1 MVFSSPLPPSEGG
14 KRSPPLE
21 GDKGG
26 RLLRLP
32 TICCGRCIET
42 SGVIFKQEKW
52 RYLHKIKRMSKVTTL
67 NEFILEKQAD
77 FPFATGELTRILN
90 DIAVASKMVS
100 RDVRMAGLVDHI
112 LGAQGETNIQ
122 GEDQQKLDVVADQQF
137 IKAFENGGEVCGI
150 ASEENEDFVAFTS
163 ESAKQGKY
171 VVLFDP
177 LDGSSNIDVNVS
189 IGTIFSIYRRVSE
202 VGTLATLEDM
212 LQPGTAQVAAGYVLY
227 GSSTML
233 VYTAGQGVNGFTLDP
248 SIGEFCLSHPNMR
261 MPESGRI
268 YAMNEGNIDICEP
281 GIKAYTQY
289 CQSFDND
296 KGAPYSGRYIGSLV
310 ADFHRNMIKGG
321 IYIYPD
327 TTTSPEGR
335 LRLLYECNP
344 LAFIAEQAGGLAT
357 TGRKRILDIKPER
370 LHQRVPYFIGSKNM
384 VEKVM
389 SLLIEHGK

>member
-1 MVFSSPLPPSEGG
+1 
-14 KRSPPLE
+14 
-21 GDKGG
+21 
-26 RLLRLP
+26 
-32 TICCGRCIET
+32 
-42 SGVIFKQEKW
+42 
-52 RYLHKIKRMSKVTTL
+52 MSKVTTL

-202 VGTLATLEDM
+202 VGTLATLDDM

-233 VYTAGQGVNGFTLDP
+233 VYTTGKGVNGFTLDP

-327 TTTSPEGR
+327 TTTAPEGR